1 MTSAPHAS
9 TSSLTDWRG
18 SHQFVLSAMPSLILC
33 PAVQVAEKE
42 RSEVD
47 NEALAL
53 SLSTTNAYFLAVL
66 VLATFFVLR
75 NSSPVL
81 NYAGSTLSSG
91 AVVLYLALRAK

>member
-1 MTSAPHAS
+1 
-9 TSSLTDWRG
+9 
-18 SHQFVLSAMPSLILC
+18 MPSLILC

-81 NYAGSTLSSG
+81 NYAGSTLQSCAYLRMSFRSELRYRKPATREG
-91 AVVLYLALRAK
+91 AEWWWACGHMAI